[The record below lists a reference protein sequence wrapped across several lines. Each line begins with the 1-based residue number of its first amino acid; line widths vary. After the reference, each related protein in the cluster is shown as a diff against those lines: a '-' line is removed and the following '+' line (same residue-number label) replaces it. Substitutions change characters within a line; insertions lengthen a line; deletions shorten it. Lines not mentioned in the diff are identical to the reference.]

1 MNFYQ
6 MNNLKII
13 FFGTPDF
20 SLDTLKYLHNSNHKL
35 ISVVSSAD
43 KKSGRGLKIK
53 YSPVKNYCIQNQISL
68 LQPENLKCID
78 FQNDLKN
85 LKADLYVI
93 VAFKFLPKEVWSIPK
108 MGSINIHASLLPNL
122 RGAAP
127 INWSLIYGHNK
138 TGLTS
143 FFLDENIDTERFTS
157 IDIRIYDLEKD
168 IKNLTLQF
176 EEILFKLDDISNNM
190 ADLESELI
198 LKLEKSNIESKKE
211 NIENYQDTTEEDLEI
226 KEKNTLGK
234 IVISDNIDAEND
246 KDSSDLNIEK
256 EKNSLL
262 KELSSL
268 NPEEQMQYALDQMM
282 KKNYNDS
289 KNILDDFI
297 KNFPENQLS
306 GSAHFWLGKIYLF
319 ETNYRKAAIVFGEGV
334 QKFPNSIK
342 APEMYYELAKSLKEM
357 DKISESCKTLAL
369 LAQNYEGNKFTKDP
383 EKIKDKLNCD

>member
-1 MNFYQ
+1 MRYISLFLILFIFTINFNKSFAEDALTIKQ
-6 MNNLKII
+6 QLDRIMEEVKDLNKAVFNKSFDNEKLN
-13 FFGTPDF
+13 
-20 SLDTLKYLHNSNHKL
+20 SLDES
-35 ISVVSSAD
+35 
-43 KKSGRGLKIK
+43 
-53 YSPVKNYCIQNQISL
+53 
-68 LQPENLKCID
+68 
-78 FQNDLKN
+78 
-85 LKADLYVI
+85 
-93 VAFKFLPKEVWSIPK
+93 
-108 MGSINIHASLLPNL
+108 
-122 RGAAP
+122 
-127 INWSLIYGHNK
+127 
-138 TGLTS
+138 
-143 FFLDENIDTERFTS
+143 IDTERFTS

-176 EEILFKLDDISNNM
+176 EEILFKLDDISNDM
-190 ADLESELI
+190 TDLESELT
-198 LKLEKSNIESKKE
+198 LKLEKNNIESKKE

-226 KEKNTLGK
+226 EEKNTLGK
-234 IVISDNIDAEND
+234 IVISDNNKAEND
-246 KDSSDLNIEK
+246 KDTSDLNVEK
-256 EKNSLL
+256 EKNSSL

-289 KNILDDFI
+289 KNILDQFI

-369 LAQNYEGNKFTKDP
+369 LAKNYEGNKFTKDP

>member
-1 MNFYQ
+1 MKYISLFLILFILTINFNKSFAEDALTIKQ
-6 MNNLKII
+6 QLDRIMEEVKDLNKAVFNKSFDNEKLN
-13 FFGTPDF
+13 
-20 SLDTLKYLHNSNHKL
+20 SLDES
-35 ISVVSSAD
+35 
-43 KKSGRGLKIK
+43 
-53 YSPVKNYCIQNQISL
+53 
-68 LQPENLKCID
+68 
-78 FQNDLKN
+78 
-85 LKADLYVI
+85 
-93 VAFKFLPKEVWSIPK
+93 
-108 MGSINIHASLLPNL
+108 
-122 RGAAP
+122 
-127 INWSLIYGHNK
+127 
-138 TGLTS
+138 
-143 FFLDENIDTERFTS
+143 IDTERFTS

-176 EEILFKLDDISNNM
+176 EEILFKLDDISNDM

-198 LKLEKSNIESKKE
+198 LKLEKSNIDSKKE
-211 NIENYQDTTEEDLEI
+211 NIENYQDTTEEDIEI
-226 KEKNTLGK
+226 EEKNTLGK
-234 IVISDNIDAEND
+234 IVISDNNKAEND
-246 KDSSDLNIEK
+246 KDSSELNVEK

-289 KNILDDFI
+289 KNILDEFI

-369 LAQNYEGNKFTKDP
+369 LAKNYEGNKFTKDP

>member
-1 MNFYQ
+1 M
-6 MNNLKII
+6 
-13 FFGTPDF
+13 
-20 SLDTLKYLHNSNHKL
+20 KY
-35 ISVVSSAD
+35 
-43 KKSGRGLKIK
+43 
-53 YSPVKNYCIQNQISL
+53 ISL
-68 LQPENLKCID
+68 LLILFILTINFNKSFAEDALTIKQQLDRIMEEVK
-78 FQNDLKN
+78 DLN
-85 LKADLYVI
+85 KAV
-93 VAFKFLPKEVWSIPK
+93 F
-108 MGSINIHASLLPNL
+108 
-122 RGAAP
+122 
-127 INWSLIYGHNK
+127 NK
-138 TGLTS
+138 S
-143 FFLDENIDTERFTS
+143 FDNEKLNSLDESIDTERFTS

-176 EEILFKLDDISNNM
+176 EEILFKLDDISNDM

-198 LKLEKSNIESKKE
+198 SKLEKSNIESKKE
-211 NIENYQDTTEEDLEI
+211 NIENYQATTEEDLEI
-226 KEKNTLGK
+226 EEKNTLGK
-234 IVISDNIDAEND
+234 IVISDNNKAEND
-246 KDSSDLNIEK
+246 KDSSDLNVEK

-297 KNFPENQLS
+297 KNYPENQLS